1 MLTPSARQ
9 RRAGFTLIE
18 LMIVV
23 AILGI
28 LAAIA
33 IPTMITY
40 VRRSK
45 GVEARE
51 MLHSLYTQVS
61 SYYYPERA
69 DRGLTGL
76 HWAACSVD
84 SADNVVTPNDRKQL
98 GNYTG
103 PSWRAVGFKH
113 EYSYFRLEIYTEGGV
128 AGRCQTPANTSNVYA
143 LRALGDLDGD
153 GDTSLFELSVGSN
166 GENELYRSRG
176 FYVNKETE

>member
-1 MLTPSARQ
+1 MFTPSPRQ

-33 IPTMITY
+33 IPTMINY

-51 MLHSLYTQVS
+51 MLHGLYNQVS

-69 DRGLTGL
+69 SRGLGGL

-84 SADNVVTPNDRKQL
+84 SADNAVTPNDRKQQ
-98 GNYTG
+98 GDYSG
-103 PSWRAVGFKH
+103 VSWRALGFRH
-113 EYSYFRLEIYTEGGV
+113 GFSYYRAEIVTEGGA
-128 AGRCQTPANTSNVYA
+128 AGRCQTPANTPNVYA
-143 LRALGDLDGD
+143 LRAIGDLDGD
-153 GDTSLFELSVGSN
+153 GATSLFEVSVGSN

-176 FYVNKETE
+176 FYVANETE